1 MIYSLKLSKKFNLLN
16 FLSKFE
22 LSLWFNCNQMDMKL
36 VTSIKYGW
44 DTIVRE
50 KSGIWDILFRINQVS
65 KSMPAANLRILLIPW
80 GHKNPCEQKIFKF
93 EFFYPKRQSYKYY
106 LNNYLGQTS
115 SSYINLTIKLWIKS

>member
-50 KSGIWDILFRINQVS
+50 KSGI
-65 KSMPAANLRILLIPW
+65 
-80 GHKNPCEQKIFKF
+80 
-93 EFFYPKRQSYKYY
+93 
-106 LNNYLGQTS
+106 
-115 SSYINLTIKLWIKS
+115 